1 MSLAYEPEIGRR
13 LRAVPA
19 RNELA
24 KILKLRAVHDAVQA
38 GWTQRRIAEALGVE
52 QPEVSRLAKTA
63 RLTPHVCERS
73 PREVL
78 LEHAAGIID
87 HAAMMRELENWNY
100 TFGTTDPTGETYL
113 PGTWDQIERAGD
125 LLSDQDYQHLLKITA
140 ARRNAAGRA

>member
-1 MSLAYEPEIGRR
+1 MSVSFEPEIERR

-38 GWTQRRIAEALGVE
+38 GWTQRRIADEIGVE

-63 RLTPHVCERS
+63 RLTPQVCERS

-78 LEHAAGIID
+78 LEYAVGMID
-87 HAAMMRELENWNY
+87 HAAMMRELEKWDY
-100 TFGTTDPTGETYL
+100 TFGTTDPTGEVYL

-125 LLSDQDYQHLLKITA
+125 LLSDEDYRHLLQVTA
-140 ARRNAAGRA
+140 ARREAAGRA